1 MGVLTVDEGGEPR
14 AFRISEG
21 TLSLGS
27 GEEMDL
33 QLSAEEVALYHADL
47 SCEDESLFVA
57 PQPGV
62 MPPTIHGVALKKK
75 TRLGPGQEL
84 RVGKAKLTWAP
95 EGSAV
100 AAPKVARPSA
110 GTSAGTSMGASTA
123 RRKPA
128 GRSSGSRRTRSS
140 RRSHSSHSSKG
151 VPGWLIIVGILAAAG
166 FGFFFFSESMT
177 GSNEV
182 AATASAKF
190 HLRKAEELIANLNAD
205 AAQENLDKIVRSTL
219 SAAELARI
227 EVVEEGISRER
238 AEIARIE
245 QEELGKKWFRKYVGD
260 FEERYLSGDPEP
272 PKVRYFLELCADFR
286 RRWPT
291 HTRLDWVERQER
303 RFGSTI
309 KLTDPLTYDDVMWR
323 ADYLTSGRPR
333 DYRTAFALLDEYSG
347 RTENSIERVGIPNK
361 IAELEAE
368 RALFHRE
375 QLKEAHDE
383 YDKGQVGRAT
393 DRLVQLIMKLGD
405 SAMED
410 EAAEIFIKFPEIEG
424 VLKGYREFRP
434 EDFEAISKNR
444 VIAGYL
450 VKAGLD

>member
-33 QLSAEEVALYHADL
+33 QLSAEDVALYHADL

-84 RVGKAKLTWAP
+84 RVGKAKITWAS
-95 EGSAV
+95 EGGAS
-100 AAPKVARPSA
+100 AAPKASRPSA
-110 GTSAGTSMGASTA
+110 GTSSG

-128 GRSSGSRRTRSS
+128 GRSSGSKRSSSS
-140 RRSHSSHSSKG
+140 RRSRSSSSSRG
-151 VPGWLIIVGILAAAG
+151 VPGWLIAVGVLAVAG
-166 FGFFFFSESMT
+166 IGFFFFSQGMA

-182 AATASAKF
+182 ADTANSKF
-190 HLRKAEELIANLNAD
+190 HLRKSEELIANLNAD
-205 AAQENLDKIVRSTL
+205 AAQDNLDKIVRSML
-219 SAAELARI
+219 SPAELARI
-227 EVVEEGISRER
+227 EVVEEGIRKER
-238 AEIARIE
+238 AEIARLE

-286 RRWPT
+286 KHWPT

-303 RFGSTI
+303 RFGPSV

-333 DYRTAFALLDEYSG
+333 DYRTAFALLEEYEG
-347 RTENSIERVGIPNK
+347 RVEGSVERVARANK
-361 IAELEAE
+361 VTELEAE

-375 QLKEAHDE
+375 QLKEAHKDF
-383 YDKGQVGRAT
+383 DGGRLDRAT
-393 DRLVQLIMKLGD
+393 DRVVQLIMKLGD

-410 EAAEIFIKFPEIEG
+410 EAAVIFIKFPKIEG

-450 VKAGLD
+450 VELGLE